1 LTDGMLYD
9 CSTSAG
15 AAHVRFRELRLKWT
29 QLSTFAGLDIAEQ
42 RFHSGHG
49 AASKHVEVS
58 DNVDCMNAI
67 GTALFWVALSSS
79 VGTRRPKSLQD
90 EIELR
95 LNLFAEGVVDSDI
108 AKGMVQ
114 NVKTW
119 SSAEAGRCNH
129 VANHAGQCA
138 HIQSLFQGMGRH
150 EGLPP
155 QHQLV
160 KMSIAMVA
168 FAPLCE
174 ATRLKWRVF
183 VESLTYAID
192 EGCETWGQ
200 WDLTKVEWLNDNPRK
215 RKDPHLAR
223 FLAEAAQKAKRG
235 KTVQNACAGAGL
247 DWSRQQAK
255 RIQRK
260 ALCGHMAGCFEAF
273 EVPSS
278 VACITDGVRIGKPA
292 KEFTATAVE
301 DLATAV
307 VGVLPP
313 ADHSGLRS

>member
-1 LTDGMLYD
+1 MYD
-9 CSTSAG
+9 CSTAST
-15 AAHVRFRELRLKWT
+15 AAHVRFRDLHSKWT
-29 QLSTFAGLDIAEQ
+29 QLSTLSGLDVAEQ
-42 RFHSGHG
+42 RFPSGHG
-49 AASKHVEVS
+49 AASKHLDAS
-58 DNVDCMNAI
+58 DNVDCMNGI
-67 GTALFWVALSSS
+67 GTALFWVVLSNG
-79 VGTRRPKSLQD
+79 VGTRRPQRLQD
-90 EIELR
+90 DIELR
-95 LNLFAEGVVDSDI
+95 LNLLAEGVIDLD
-108 AKGMVQ
+108 AAADMVQ
-114 NVKTW
+114 TAKTW
-119 SSAEAGRCNH
+119 GHAEAGRCNH
-129 VANHAGQCA
+129 VANHAGQCT
-138 HIQSLFQGMGRH
+138 HIQNFFEGMVTH

-168 FAPLCE
+168 LAPMCV
-174 ATRLKWRVF
+174 ATRLKWGLLVA
-183 VESLTYAID
+183 SLTSAID
-192 EGCETWGQ
+192 EGCEKWGQ

-223 FLAEAAQKAKRG
+223 FLAEVAQKAKRG
-235 KTVQNACAGAGL
+235 KTVQNACAGAGM

-260 ALCGHMAGCFEAF
+260 ALCSHMATCFESF
-273 EVPSS
+273 QVPSS

-313 ADHSGLRS
+313 ADHSGPLA